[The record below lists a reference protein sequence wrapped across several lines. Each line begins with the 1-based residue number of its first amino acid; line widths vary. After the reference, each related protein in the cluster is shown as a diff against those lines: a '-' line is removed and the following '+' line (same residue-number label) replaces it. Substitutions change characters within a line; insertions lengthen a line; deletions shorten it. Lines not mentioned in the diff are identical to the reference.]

1 MFSETMLVES
11 VFAFFWALILCSFA
25 IPPIIFLSIR
35 KRLLDEPGER
45 RVHVDSTSRL
55 GGLAIFASFISAITI
70 FGDFSRPEYA
80 MQQILAGV
88 ILLFFAGVKDD
99 IVPITAFKK
108 FFVQLLATGVLV
120 FVGGLRVSSLHGF
133 MGIYGLENIGMS
145 YAFTFVMIIAIV
157 NAINLIDGLN
167 GLAGSLVFVMSL
179 VFGVFLNEI
188 NSPISVMCFATAGA
202 MIGFLKFNMIDGK
215 IFMGDSGSLV
225 VGFLIAVFSVSYLE
239 SDLADHSK
247 TPHLCIAILIVP
259 LFDTLRVFITRLLQ
273 GRSPFSPDKNHIHHL
288 LMRFGFSQTNTV
300 FLLIGF
306 NVSAIVLVYFLPILD
321 LTYFVVG
328 ISVFAILVSLF
339 FKLTDKEELV

>member
-11 VFAFFWALILCSFA
+11 VFAFFWALIMCSFA
-25 IPPIIFLSIR
+25 IPPIIYLSIR

-55 GGLAIFASFISAITI
+55 GGLAIFASFISAISI
-70 FGDFSRPEYA
+70 FGDFSSPRFA
-80 MQQILAGV
+80 MQQVLAGV
-88 ILLFFAGVKDD
+88 ILLFFVGVKDD

-108 FFVQLLATGVLV
+108 FFVQLLSTGIVV
-120 FVGGLRVSSLHGF
+120 FVGGLRVSTLHGF
-133 MGIYGLENIGMS
+133 MGVYGLENIGMS

-167 GLAGSLVFVMSL
+167 GLAGSLVFVISL
-179 VFGVFLNEI
+179 VFGVFLYQVS
-188 NSPISVMCFATAGA
+188 SPLSVMCFATTGA
-202 MIGFLKFNMIDGK
+202 MIGFLKFNMLDGK

-225 VGFLIAVFSVSYLE
+225 VGFLVAVFSVSYLQ
-239 SDLADHSK
+239 SDLTEYSK

-288 LMRFGFSQTNTV
+288 LMRFGFSQANTV
-300 FLLIGF
+300 FILIGF
-306 NVSAIVLVYFLPILD
+306 NVFVILLVNFLPHLD
-321 LTYFVVG
+321 LTYFVLG
-328 ISVFAILVSLF
+328 ISAFAILVSLF
-339 FKLTDKEELV
+339 FRLTEKEELV